1 MNQNSNFLT
10 TQDAS
15 KMLYLT
21 EYTVRKYIRKGL
33 IKAIKLNKHYLIN
46 KSEIDRILQTFSV
59 EDKKEEK
66 QSINV

>member
-46 KSEIDRILQTFSV
+46 KSEIDRILQTFSI